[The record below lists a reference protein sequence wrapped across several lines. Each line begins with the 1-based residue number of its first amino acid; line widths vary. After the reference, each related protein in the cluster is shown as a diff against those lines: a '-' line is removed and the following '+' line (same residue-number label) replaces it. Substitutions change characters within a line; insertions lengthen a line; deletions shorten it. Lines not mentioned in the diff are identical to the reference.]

1 MVSPSGGTRAYALL
15 IATDHYD
22 DPAFGHLRTPG
33 SDAAALAAVLADPLI
48 GGYAVRVLHNRPAG
62 ELHLA
67 VENFFA
73 GRGHDDLL
81 FLYLSGHGYK
91 DDFGVLSFAAR
102 DSLRTRMAST
112 SVAAEF
118 VRAQMHRSRSRR
130 IVVALDCCYSGA
142 FPFGTRH
149 RGAAPVDV
157 VERLSGRGRVVLTAT
172 SELEY
177 AFEVDDGIGPAG
189 VTRLAGGASS
199 VFSEAL
205 IHGLR
210 SGEAD
215 RDGDGYVDVGELYD
229 YVYDRVRA
237 GFPQQ
242 TPKMRGDIEGPLHV
256 ARSPRLRARSDDG
269 ATRPPGAS
277 GNREPGPSG
286 NSRPPA
292 ESGSPDDGG
301 WTGGSGRTSETRTAV
316 DGGAEGAGRRVT
328 ARHRHGVAP
337 PPAVTARG
345 RPGRRL
351 PVLLTSGA
359 ALAAT
364 AVAAWAVLPGMLSTA
379 GTPGPAT
386 TTSAGH
392 ASSTPSPGG
401 SPSHSSASDLPKG
414 TLALAATTEA
424 GRDVVAEWTD
434 PALRTAT
441 YFAYAP
447 SVRPYKTGLEVA
459 PPLRDK
465 AGEVRFPKTLG
476 KVFFRVG
483 AERHWCSATSVQSK
497 YRNMVLT
504 AAHCVYDPATGR
516 TREGWAFIPG
526 SYQGKKPYGLYVG
539 KAASVDT
546 RFLRSGDQ
554 AHDVAFVA
562 VYNGTTGERLGD
574 TVGAQ
579 GLAWNLDGDSSA
591 YAFGYPAG
599 AHPDGDRG
607 YTGVTPKWCAATIRA
622 ASSSG
627 GNPGGDVLSCPFTP
641 GADGGPLLIRYDNG
655 KGLGYVAGV
664 VAGYADADGN
674 RRFDRVYSPRFGDDV
689 HEAYVRAAALWSGGL

>member
-67 VENFFA
+67 VEDFFD
-73 GRGHDDLL
+73 GRGRDDLL

-177 AFEVDDGIGPAG
+177 AFEVDDGNRPAG

-242 TPKMRGDIEGPLHV
+242 TPKMRGDIEGTLHV
-256 ARSPRLRARSDDG
+256 ARSPRPHVRRDDG
-269 ATRPPGAS
+269 PSRAPWRPGEPESGRFPPGEGGTS
-277 GNREPGPSG
+277 GE
-286 NSRPPA
+286 
-292 ESGSPDDGG
+292 
-301 WTGGSGRTSETRTAV
+301 SGRTSETRTPV
-316 DGGAEGAGRRVT
+316 HGGRAGDTGRRVT
-328 ARHRHGVAP
+328 ARRGFG
-337 PPAVTARG
+337 VTALLAGTRRG
-345 RPGRRL
+345 RPGRRV
-351 PVLLTSGA
+351 PVLLASGG
-359 ALAAT
+359 ALAAA
-364 AVAAWAVLPGMLSTA
+364 AVAAWTVLPGMLSTVLA
-379 GTPGPAT
+379 GTPGPNA

-392 ASSTPSPGG
+392 LSSTPSPGG
-401 SPSHSSASDLPKG
+401 SPSHTSASDLPKG
-414 TLALAATTEA
+414 TLALAATTQA

-447 SVRPYKTGLEVA
+447 SVRPSKTGLEVA

-476 KVFFRVG
+476 KVFFRAG
-483 AERHWCSATSVQSK
+483 GERHWCSATSVQSK
-497 YRNMVLT
+497 YHNVVVT

-516 TREGWAFIPG
+516 AREGWAFVPG
-526 SYQGKKPYGLYVG
+526 FYEGRKPYGLYVG
-539 KAASVDT
+539 RAASVDT

-554 AHDVAFVA
+554 AHDVAFVV
-562 VYNGTTGERLGD
+562 VYNGTNGERLGD
-574 TVGAQ
+574 TVGGQ
-579 GLAWNLDGDSSA
+579 GLAWNLDGDSPA

-607 YTGVTPKWCAATIRA
+607 YTGVTPKWCAGTIRA

-627 GNPGGDVLSCPFTP
+627 GVPRGDVLSCPFTP
-641 GADGGPLLIRYDNG
+641 GADGGPLLIRYDKG
-655 KGLGYVAGV
+655 KHLGYVAGV
-664 VAGYADADGN
+664 VAGYADADGD
-674 RRFDRVYSPRFGDDV
+674 RRFDRIYSPGFGDDV
-689 HEAYVRAAALWSGGL
+689 HDAYERAAALWSGGL